1 MGHHQH
7 HSCPLGKKKK
17 TGNEERQVLHSLSP
31 DPPALAKDLEET
43 DSEDDYGEDEWDP
56 HASTKPSPFDGEAS
70 DEHWDPGEDMEGI
83 ESEAFNV
90 CMIQML
96 LDLQDDDPCDQ
107 EWKLKHKQKISMKNG

>member
-56 HASTKPSPFDGEAS
+56 HASTKPSPFDGEAL
-70 DEHWDPGEDMEGI
+70 DEH
-83 ESEAFNV
+83 
-90 CMIQML
+90 
-96 LDLQDDDPCDQ
+96 
-107 EWKLKHKQKISMKNG
+107 